1 MQGFLAFEK
10 VIILR
15 KG

>member
-1 MQGFLAFEK
+1 MTFND
-10 VIILR
+10 IILR